1 MCLVM
6 WKFLCL
12 GLLIAGGWH
21 SIQAANSSEAVAPI
35 TSVEVHQE
43 GFTQALS
50 VVVTTLANTSGPES
64 QPAVAASSAASVA
77 ALVSAWATCE
87 DAIRSSDRSAYAAIE
102 EALGDL
108 QYSVQPDSVD
118 LEAARAATVRL
129 SSLTATWKSSA
140 TPAAPVHA
148 PGPEATSVRT
158 LAEVQALV
166 VTARSRL
173 AEGNPGDAS
182 SALAE
187 ARRCWP
193 DVEGAV
199 KTRNL
204 AAYTRIEELF
214 AQASSQLKAKHDAT
228 DSSLALLAATMAPYT
243 TASSYGVMDAF
254 LILLREGIEALF
266 VISALLAYLGRSGHA
281 AQQRIIWWGAGAGV
295 IVSLVLAVIIH
306 LVFRATFSGAHREA
320 VEGFIGLAAAGL
332 LFWVSW
338 WLHRA
343 TSISRWNAFIANRTS
358 AALASGSVWSLGT
371 LAFLAVVREG
381 AETALFYLG
390 MAPSIATGDLFL
402 GIGLGGVVL
411 VVVGVAIIQLGA
423 RLPIRPLFAALG
435 ILLLAMGIKFIGAG
449 VHALQIAGLTPA
461 SFISGL
467 PTIDLLG
474 FFPTWETVLAQ
485 GLVLVAVVSVLFVS
499 RLGRSPQIKKIPS

>member
-1 MCLVM
+1 MSVM

-12 GLLIAGGWH
+12 GLLVACGWH
-21 SIQAANSSEAVAPI
+21 SIQAADSSEAVAPI
-35 TSVEVHQE
+35 TSIEVHQD

-50 VVVTTLANTSGPES
+50 VVVTTLANAPIPES
-64 QPAVAASSAASVA
+64 QPAVA

-87 DAIRSSDRSAYAAIE
+87 DTIRTSDRSAYVAIE

-108 QYSVQPDSVD
+108 QYSVQPASMD

-129 SSLTATWKSSA
+129 STLTASWKSSS
-140 TPAAPVHA
+140 TPAAPEHAPAPVPDQA
-148 PGPEATSVRT
+148 PGPEVSSVRT

-166 VTARSRL
+166 VTARSRH
-173 AEGNPGDAS
+173 AEGNAGAAA

-187 ARRCWP
+187 ARRSWP

-214 AQASSQLKAKHDAT
+214 AQASSQLKTKHDAT

-281 AQQRIIWWGAGAGV
+281 AQQRIIWWGAAAGV
-295 IVSLVLAVIIH
+295 IVSLVLAVVIH

-320 VEGFIGLAAAGL
+320 VEGFVGLAAAGL

-343 TSISRWNAFIANRTS
+343 TSLSRCRW
-358 AALASGSVWSLGT
+358 
-371 LAFLAVVREG
+371 
-381 AETALFYLG
+381 
-390 MAPSIATGDLFL
+390 P
-402 GIGLGGVVL
+402 
-411 VVVGVAIIQLGA
+411 
-423 RLPIRPLFAALG
+423 
-435 ILLLAMGIKFIGAG
+435 
-449 VHALQIAGLTPA
+449 TPRW
-461 SFISGL
+461 F
-467 PTIDLLG
+467 DR
-474 FFPTWETVLAQ
+474 Q
-485 GLVLVAVVSVLFVS
+485 
-499 RLGRSPQIKKIPS
+499 